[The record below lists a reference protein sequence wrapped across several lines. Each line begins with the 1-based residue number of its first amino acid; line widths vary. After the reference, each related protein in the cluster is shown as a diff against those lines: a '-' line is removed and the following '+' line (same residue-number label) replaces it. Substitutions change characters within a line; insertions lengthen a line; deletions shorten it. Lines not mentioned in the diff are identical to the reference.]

1 MKISLIIP
9 TLNERGSIE
18 RLFAGLSEQTSRIA
32 PHALE
37 VVIVDDG
44 SRDGTVEA
52 ARAIAAPFERKIIQ
66 RQERGLATAVL
77 RGFAEASGDVLG
89 VMDADLSHPTELIPT
104 LVAALA
110 DHDLVVASRNV
121 AGGTV
126 EEWPWYRQKASQA
139 ATLLVRP
146 LGVRVRD
153 PMSGFFFL
161 HRRVLDGVTCSPIGY
176 KILLEILVKGHA
188 REIVEVPYT
197 FRNRDVGKSK
207 MGAKEGMNY
216 LQHLARLYG
225 WRWFSRIF
233 LRRLKSPNGV

>member
-18 RLFAGLSEQTSRIA
+18 RLFAGLAEQACRIA

-37 VVIVDDG
+37 VVMVDDG
-44 SRDGTVEA
+44 SHDGTVET
-52 ARAIAAPFERKIIQ
+52 ARSTSFPFQRKIIQ

-110 DHDLVVASRNV
+110 EHDLVIASRNI
-121 AGGTV
+121 AGGAV
-126 EEWPWYRQKASQA
+126 EEWPWYRQKASQT
-139 ATLLVRP
+139 ATWLVRP

-161 HRRVLDGVTCSPIGY
+161 HRRVLDGVVCSPIGY

-188 REIVEVPYT
+188 KNIVEIPYT

-207 MGAKEGMNY
+207 MGTREGMNY

-225 WRWFSRIF
+225 WKWFRP
-233 LRRLKSPNGV
+233 PNEV